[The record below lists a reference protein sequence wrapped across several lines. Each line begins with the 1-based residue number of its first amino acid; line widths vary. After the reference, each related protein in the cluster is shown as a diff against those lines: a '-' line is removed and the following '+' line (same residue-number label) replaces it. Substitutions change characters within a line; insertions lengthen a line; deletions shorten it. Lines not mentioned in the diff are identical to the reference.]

1 MYLTRKPI
9 LEQGKELRKI
19 ALDLKNS
26 NYYETELRLD
36 IRFAKY

>member
-26 NYYETELRLD
+26 DYDKTKLKLD
-36 IRFAKY
+36 IWFAKY

>member
-9 LEQGKELRKI
+9 LEPGQELRKI

-26 NYYETELRLD
+26 DYDKTKLKLD
-36 IRFAKY
+36 IWLAKY